1 MRERLTEVNAGGSSF
16 WDVVREDWVTNGRDQ
31 SKPGFRALFMYRFG
45 VWRAH
50 VESRALRAPLSL
62 LYRWMHRYVRN
73 HYGIELHSQASIG
86 RRVRIAH
93 QGGIVIHEYAR
104 IGDDCLITQG
114 VTIGAAGSWSDEEAP
129 EVGCGVSIGAGAKI
143 LGPVRVG
150 DGARIGPNAVVL
162 ANVPEGA
169 IATAAPARIIS
180 APRMSS
186 EDDKGGS

>member
-1 MRERLTEVNAGGSSF
+1 MSASGNTF
-16 WDVVREDWVTNGRDQ
+16 WDLVREDWATNGRDH

-45 VWRAH
+45 VWRAQ
-50 VESRALRAPLSL
+50 VGSKALRAPLSL
-62 LYRWMHRYVRN
+62 VYRFMHRFVRN
-73 HYGIELHSQASIG
+73 HYGIELHWQASIG
-86 RRVRIAH
+86 RRVKIAH
-93 QGGIVIHEYAR
+93 QGGIVIHEYAH

-129 EVGCGVSIGAGAKI
+129 VVGRGVSIGAGAKI

-180 APRMSS
+180 APRASS
-186 EDDKGGS
+186 ENQSGEA